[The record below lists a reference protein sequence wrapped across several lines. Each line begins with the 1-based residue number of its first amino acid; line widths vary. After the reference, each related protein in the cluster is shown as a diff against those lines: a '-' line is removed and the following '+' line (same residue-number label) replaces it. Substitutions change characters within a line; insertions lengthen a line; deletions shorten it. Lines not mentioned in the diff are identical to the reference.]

1 MGSFAKDSL
10 MGVRVW
16 RSRNFS
22 ADRLLVLVC
31 VLCFGIFTQGIWEI
45 WRPGILCEICYVQ
58 MWALVTLPA
67 RSISIGSDRL
77 GQITFLA
84 MESNIYLVFLLTFLL
99 YNNARGGHQLVL
111 INYQVLGEES
121 AQEKFRFY
129 GVLEPHIMPWK
140 VTECFGFVFICC
152 GSGQLRCVFGQA
164 KAKKVHSECWLVKE
178 APDGSHRMYYIN
190 GCRGRLQHKC
200 IFSMIYPRTP
210 PFCVCIQNLLG
221 RLCACV
227 CVC

>member
-1 MGSFAKDSL
+1 
-10 MGVRVW
+10 
-16 RSRNFS
+16 
-22 ADRLLVLVC
+22 
-31 VLCFGIFTQGIWEI
+31 
-45 WRPGILCEICYVQ
+45 

-129 GVLEPHIMPWK
+129 GVLEPHIMP
-140 VTECFGFVFICC
+140 
-152 GSGQLRCVFGQA
+152 
-164 KAKKVHSECWLVKE
+164 
-178 APDGSHRMYYIN
+178 
-190 GCRGRLQHKC
+190 
-200 IFSMIYPRTP
+200 
-210 PFCVCIQNLLG
+210 
-221 RLCACV
+221 
-227 CVC
+227 